1 MSGPHV
7 RIPKQAKAGE
17 IIEVKTLIS
26 HPMETGLRKAADGTP
41 IPRKALNRFEC
52 RYLDQTVF
60 LGELHPSVS
69 ANPYI
74 AFFVRA
80 TRSGKLVFAWTDDDG
95 SVIRAEADLD
105 VI

>member
-7 RIPKQAKAGE
+7 RVPKQAKVGE

-26 HPMETGLRKAADGTP
+26 HPMETGLRKTPEGTP
-41 IPRKALNRFEC
+41 FPRKIINRFEC

-80 TRSGKLVFAWTDDDG
+80 TRSGKLEFAWTNDDG
-95 SVIRAEADLD
+95 SVIRAEANLD
-105 VI
+105 VT

>member
-7 RIPKQAKAGE
+7 RVPKQAKAGE

-26 HPMETGLRKAADGTP
+26 HPMETGLRKMPEGMP
-41 IPRKALNRFEC
+41 FPRKIINRFEC

-74 AFFVRA
+74 AFLVRA
-80 TRSGKLVFAWTDDDG
+80 VRSGKLEFAWTDDDG
-95 SVIRAEADLD
+95 NVIRAEADLV